1 MEEILNLNPKQE
13 QLGRIYDMMILE
25 LPYETFNYPIFKVEE
40 DILKWN
46 LIRGNTDFDAI
57 ASAEL
62 YEEEMLEYELAKEQF
77 DLALTCVDK
86 KPALYAMVD
95 AECDKFVVM
104 TGILAKSGRKEIVA
118 PLMLDLATMYEDY
131 KGISKRLKE
140 LGFNFIKCM
149 EETLMEI
156 NSREQDV
163 EQKSRW
169 EAGDKVQGE
178 KWLKWKDQPEDTL
191 YKADYEK
198 CRLDNCGCK

>member
-13 QLGRIYDMMILE
+13 QLGKIYDMMILE

-46 LIRGNTDFDAI
+46 LVRGNIDFDAV

-62 YEEEMLEYELAKEQF
+62 YEEEMIEYDLAKEQF
-77 DLALTCVDK
+77 DDAKDCSEK

-104 TGILAKSGRKEIVA
+104 TGILAKSGRADIVA
-118 PLMLDLATMYEDY
+118 PLVLDLADMYEDY
-131 KGISKRLKE
+131 KGIPKRLKE
-140 LGFNFIKCM
+140 LGFNFVKCM
-149 EETLMEI
+149 EQCLMEI

-163 EQKSRW
+163 EQKLLW
-169 EAGDKVQGE
+169 ESGQKEEGQ
-178 KWLKWKDQPEDTL
+178 KWKKNLNQNPDTL

>member
-13 QLGRIYDMMILE
+13 QLGKIYDMMILG

-46 LIRGNTDFDAI
+46 LVRGNIDFDSV
-57 ASAEL
+57 ASADL
-62 YEEEMLEYELAKEQF
+62 YEEEMIEYELAKELF
-77 DLALTCVDK
+77 EEAEDCSEK

-104 TGILAKSGRKEIVA
+104 TGILAKSGRASVVA
-118 PLMLDLATMYEDY
+118 PLMLDLATMYQDY
-131 KGISKRLKE
+131 KFIPKRLKE
-140 LGFNFIKCM
+140 LGFNFVKCM

-163 EQKSRW
+163 EQKARW
-169 EAGDKVQGE
+169 EAGDKVEGE
-178 KWLKWKDQPEDTL
+178 KWLKNVQQDPDTL